1 MKSIKRRFNTFYYKF
16 PYLDI
21 KELIENFAVFEGIC
35 ITNIRLRYDIFENIE
50 ENIVKNYHVIKKEYQ
65 SDELEEKILQK
76 LALGD
81 RKQYAL
87 YRSNRDIS
95 QMEGR
100 VAYKKLY
107 EKKMIKKERSR
118 EEAPK
123 KEKYKLLKKEFRGYT
138 PEDKIKFTKNFD
150 RFWYTFIVPFKNELD
165 IGKTDEFKNNLYK
178 NFDKFVSLTFEELSN
193 ELLKEESYKLNII
206 ESGGYWD
213 KRNEFDILAKDI
225 NGDFIVG
232 ECKWTNQ
239 KICRNLLTKLKNKAK
254 YLNFPITN
262 FALFSKNGFSSSL
275 LKKSEAILFD
285 LNDFKVL
292 LNDR

>member
-1 MKSIKRRFNTFYYKF
+1 MKSIKDNFNTYYRNF
-16 PYLDI
+16 PYLSI
-21 KELIENFAVFEGIC
+21 KELVENFAVFEGIC
-35 ITNIRLRYDIFENIE
+35 ISNIRLGYNIFENIE
-50 ENIVKNYHVIKKEYQ
+50 ENVVKNYHTIKNEYQ
-65 SDELEEKILQK
+65 SSEIEEKILQK

-87 YRSNRDIS
+87 YRSNKEIS

-107 EKKMIKKERSR
+107 EKGIIIKEKSR

-123 KEKYKLLKKEFRGYT
+123 KEKYRLLKKEYRGYI

-150 RFWYTFIVPFKNELD
+150 RFWYTFIVPYKNELD
-165 IGKTDEFKNNLYK
+165 IGKTDEFTNNLYK
-178 NFDKFVSLTFEELSN
+178 NFDKFISLTFEELSN
-193 ELLKEESYKLNII
+193 ELLKEERYKLNIV

-225 NGDFIVG
+225 NGNFIVG

-254 YLNFPITN
+254 YLNFPITK

-275 LKKSEAILFD
+275 LKKSEAMLFE

-292 LNDR
+292 LDDR

>member
-1 MKSIKRRFNTFYYKF
+1 MISIKRRFSSFYHNF

-35 ITNIRLRYDIFENIE
+35 SLDVKIGYNTYENIE
-50 ENIVKNYHVIKKEYQ
+50 ENIVKNFQTINKEYQ
-65 SDELEEKILQK
+65 SDKLEEKILQK

-87 YRSNRDIS
+87 YRSNKDIS
-95 QMEGR
+95 QIEGR
-100 VAYKKLY
+100 LAYKKLY
-107 EKKMIKKERSR
+107 EKKIIKREKSR

-123 KEKYKLLKKEFRGYT
+123 KEKYRLLKKEFRGYT

-150 RFWYTFIVPFKNELD
+150 RFWYTFITPFKNELD

-193 ELLKEESYKLNII
+193 ELLKQKRYKLNII

-254 YLNFPITN
+254 YLNFPITK

-275 LKKSEAILFD
+275 LKKSEAMLFD

-292 LNDR
+292 LDDR